1 MNMKKMVLLASAI
14 ALIAGSSLVA
24 RAEDDAAPDA
34 DCNRVI
40 KAASETD
47 KKPSPKQ
54 LSEELKLPL
63 EKVNACLLKVRH
75 QGSGAPPAA
84 PH

>member
-1 MNMKKMVLLASAI
+1 MKKMVILASTI
-14 ALIAGSSLVA
+14 ALLVGASPAAQAEDAGSAPSD
-24 RAEDDAAPDA
+24 AE
-34 DCNRVI
+34 CNRVI
-40 KAASETD
+40 KASSETD

-54 LSEELKLPL
+54 LAEEPDLPL
-63 EKVNACLLKVRH
+63 DKVNACLLKVRH